1 MKKFLHSAGTGVK
14 GRGVLNTAAG
24 ILAAVLAAAF
34 LTVLPVS
41 AIIPV
46 HTPGSFR
53 TGDIMTG
60 KTGAGAALSI
70 LSSGSRKSAK
80 ILHSSS
86 VKLSRTKYTY
96 DGHSKKPSVTVK
108 YSGKK
113 LKKNRD
119 YTVSYRNNK
128 KRGTAKVIVRG
139 KGKYKGTVTKTF
151 QIK

>member
-14 GRGVLNTAAG
+14 DRKVLNTAAG
-24 ILAAVLAAAF
+24 ILAAVLVAAF

-41 AIIPV
+41 AVSPV
-46 HTPGSFR
+46 PTPVSFR
-53 TGDIMTG
+53 AGDIRNT
-60 KTGAGAALSI
+60 KTGGGAVLSL
-70 LSSGSRKSAK
+70 LSYRSRNSAK
-80 ILHSSS
+80 ILHSSN

-96 DGHSKKPSVTVK
+96 DGHSKKPKVTVK
-108 YSGKK
+108 YSGKM

-151 QIK
+151 KIR

>member
-1 MKKFLHSAGTGVK
+1 MKKILHSAGTGVR
-14 GRGVLNTAAG
+14 GRGVLKAAAG
-24 ILAAVLAAAF
+24 ILAAVLVAAF

-41 AIIPV
+41 AFPTA
-46 HTPGSFR
+46 HTPASFR
-53 TGDIMTG
+53 TGDIRTS
-60 KTGAGAALSI
+60 KTGRGAVLSL
-70 LSSGSRKSAK
+70 LSYRSRNSAK
-80 ILHSSS
+80 ILHSSN

-96 DGHSKKPSVTVK
+96 DGHSKKPTVTVK

-151 QIK
+151 KIR

>member
-1 MKKFLHSAGTGVK
+1 MRKILHSAGTGMK
-14 GRGVLNTAAG
+14 GRRVLNTAAG
-24 ILAAVLAAAF
+24 ILAAVLVTV
-34 LTVLPVS
+34 LQSVLPVS
-41 AIIPV
+41 AVTPV
-46 HTPGSFR
+46 RPPVSFSTVDTR
-53 TGDIMTG
+53 TA
-60 KTGAGAALSI
+60 AGTEAALS
-70 LSSGSRKSAK
+70 LNTSGNRNYSK
-80 ILHSSS
+80 ILHSSN

-96 DGHSKKPSVTVK
+96 DGHSKKPSVTVR

-151 QIK
+151 KIR

>member
-1 MKKFLHSAGTGVK
+1 MKKILHSAGTGVK

-34 LTVLPVS
+34 LSVLPVS
-41 AIIPV
+41 AVSPAN
-46 HTPGSFR
+46 TPGSFR
-53 TGDIMTG
+53 AGDIRTA
-60 KTGAGAALSI
+60 KTGGRAALFL
-70 LSSGSRKSAK
+70 LSYRSRNSAK
-80 ILHSSS
+80 ILHSSN
-86 VKLSRTKYTY
+86 VKLSRTRYTY
-96 DGHSKKPSVTVK
+96 DGHSKKPSVTVR

-151 QIK
+151 KIR